1 MPFCYN
7 VRMRYAIIS
16 DIHANESALR
26 HVLADA
32 AALGAERIVCLG
44 DVVGYGPLPK
54 ETLARVRATAAVTLA
69 GNHDDAVSGRQG
81 ADAFIDLAG
90 EAVRRHRDALD
101 AGDLAWLRS
110 LPYDCAFDGAIAA
123 HGDIADPKKF
133 YYVENEEDAAA
144 NFNAT
149 DAQLVFVGHTHV
161 PCIFLTGQSGKV
173 YRLDAQDFTLEDGKR
188 YIVNPGSVG
197 YPRESN
203 GECFSSYVI
212 YDSTARAVSYRRL
225 PFSVA
230 SVMQR
235 GVNPRRRRIGLVAAA
250 AILSLGVVAGAL
262 VLRQQKPTSVKTVTE
277 VKTNTVEVAAK
288 PDASLVLAEKTLA
301 LAPGMRFVRANLAL
315 DKAGGPVDLHIA
327 FSSASGASLGT
338 FDKTVKGS
346 SRERIKIP
354 EAARSARFAVRRPA
368 RDATPK
374 ILSFAPAAAAK

>member
-7 VRMRYAIIS
+7 VSMRYAIIS

-26 HVLADA
+26 RVLADA
-32 AALGAERIVCLG
+32 ASLGAERIVCLG

-54 ETLARVRATAAVTLA
+54 ETLACVRASAAVTLA

-90 EAVRRHRDALD
+90 EAVQRHRDALD
-101 AGDLAWLRS
+101 ANDLAWLRS
-110 LPYDCAFDGAIAA
+110 LPYDCTLDGAIAA

-203 GECFSSYVI
+203 GECFSSYVL

-235 GVNPRRRRIGLVAAA
+235 GVNPRRRRIGLVVAAA
-250 AILSLGVVAGAL
+250 LLSLGVVAGAL
-262 VLRQQKPTSVKTVTE
+262 VLRQRKPVEVKTV
-277 VKTNTVEVAAK
+277 TVEVAAK
-288 PDASLVLAEKTLA
+288 PDVSLVLAEKILT
-301 LAPGMRFVRANLAL
+301 LAPGMRFVRANLVL
-315 DKAGGPVDLHIA
+315 DDTCDPGELMITFA
-327 FSSASGASLGT
+327 SASGAPLST
-338 FDKTVKGS
+338 STKIKTVVQS
-346 SRERIKIP
+346 SCNRIKIP
-354 EAARSARFAVRRPA
+354 KAARSARFVVRKPS
-368 RDATPK
+368 RDAKPK
-374 ILSFAPAAAAK
+374 ILSFAPAAATK